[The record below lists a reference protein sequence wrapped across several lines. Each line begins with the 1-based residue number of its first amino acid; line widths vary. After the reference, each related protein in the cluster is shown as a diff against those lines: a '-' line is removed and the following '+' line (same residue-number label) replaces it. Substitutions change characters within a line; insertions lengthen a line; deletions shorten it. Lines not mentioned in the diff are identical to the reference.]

1 MPLIMRN
8 IPEPKP
14 EVLFEFWWT
23 SGGLSEL
30 DGVGIIKGERYLLKL
45 GRKSVMSYDSAG
57 ESDYTTLEIQQPTH
71 SADQVEPLELYGDG
85 YTYDMIPLPEPLRS
99 LEGDVIPLGEAGD
112 VRLEV
117 GNVAPWVW
125 PDAEGNYPD
134 NSYTMRALTA
144 TMTTAQ
150 GDALFATMGIES
162 WDAVLEEQ
170 RRR

>member
-14 EVLFEFWWT
+14 DVLFEFWWT
-23 SGGLSEL
+23 SGGATGL
-30 DGVGIIKGERYLLKL
+30 DGVGIIKGERYLLNL
-45 GRKSVMSYDSAG
+45 GRKVGDTPAD
-57 ESDYTTLEIQQPTH
+57 DYTTLEIQQPTH